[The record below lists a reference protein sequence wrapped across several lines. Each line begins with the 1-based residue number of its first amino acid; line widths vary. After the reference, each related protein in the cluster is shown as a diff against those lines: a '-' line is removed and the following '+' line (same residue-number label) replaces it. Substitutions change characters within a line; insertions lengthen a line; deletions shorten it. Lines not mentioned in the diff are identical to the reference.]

1 MKNLLLILYVVI
13 VAVFACF
20 ALIADQLYGV
30 VAYTYRYLLFCILV
44 SLVSVAQWYGVY
56 GKRAALVGFVVF
68 SLFAGQFFLPSP
80 SERILRSAMIK
91 IPPGTDAGEIE
102 TIVLQA
108 YEGSA
113 YAPPSISRE
122 QSKVHMEPDQPAREL
137 ESVHVSL
144 SSQDPGNCTAIAFLV
159 EDGVVVHR
167 FFAPD

>member
-1 MKNLLLILYVVI
+1 MRKLFVILYILI

-30 VAYTYRYLLFCILV
+30 FAYTYRYLLFCILV
-44 SLVSVAQWYGVY
+44 ALVSVAQWYGVY

-68 SLFAGQFFLPSP
+68 SLFAGQFFLPPP
-80 SERILRSAMIK
+80 SERILRSAMLK
-91 IPPGTDAGEIE
+91 FPLGSDASDIE

-122 QSKVHMEPDQPAREL
+122 QSNVLMEPGQPARQL
-137 ESVHVSL
+137 ERVHVSL
-144 SSQDPGNCTAIAFLV
+144 LSQDPGNCTAIIFLV
-159 EDGVVVHR
+159 EDGLVVHR
-167 FFAPD
+167 FFSAD